1 MEYSFLGV
9 FAAGLLTFL
18 SPCVLPLIP
27 VYLGILAGSAE
38 RGTEPRRF
46 RALLATAVFTLGFTL
61 VFSLMGL
68 SATVLGRVLVHHK
81 LLFQQL
87 GGILVLLLGLRFMG
101 YLNLPFLEGASAGG
115 MARIKTRFHYVNV
128 FLLGLFFAFAWT
140 PCIGS
145 VLGAVLTFTSLKSTD
160 PLVGMGYLTAYS
172 MGFAVPLLLIAAVAG
187 PALTALKKARRFIPV
202 FEKTTGILM
211 VVVGLLLATDQF
223 GLIDRMLTGQP
234 SPAALDAV
242 APMPDEASKA
252 VAPAPAGAD
261 TAADTPAADPFAP
274 PAASGESCNAA
285 NATQCD
291 AALEP
296 GRPAMLKF
304 FSPNCPVCRQM
315 IPTVNLLK
323 HECSSHAVEFREV
336 DISTPE
342 GRILART
349 YGIRGIPVFV
359 FVDAAGEEVSR
370 LVGYQPLSALEQAM
384 GVLTGEACPSEYRT
398 VPGL

>member
-1 MEYSFLGV
+1 MEFSFLGV

-46 RALLATAVFTLGFTL
+46 RALLATAVFVLGFTL
-61 VFSLMGL
+61 VFALMGL
-68 SATVLGRVLVHHK
+68 SATVIGRVLVHHK

-87 GGILVLLLGLRFMG
+87 GGILVMLLGLRFMG

-160 PLVGMGYLTAYS
+160 PLVGMGYLSAYS
-172 MGFAVPLLLIAAVAG
+172 MGFAVPLLIIAAVAG

-211 VVVGLLLATDQF
+211 VVVGLLLTTDQF

-234 SPAALDAV
+234 SPAALDAI
-242 APMPDEASKA
+242 APRLDESSKA
-252 VAPAPAGAD
+252 AATAGAD
-261 TAADTPAADPFAP
+261 TAHDTPAADPFAP
-274 PAASGESCNAA
+274 AASSDSCGAA
-285 NATQCD
+285 GATQCD
-291 AALEP
+291 TAQEP

-315 IPTVNLLK
+315 IPTVNLLR
-323 HECSSHAVEFREV
+323 HECSSHNVEFRELDV
-336 DISTPE
+336 STPE

-359 FVDAAGEEVSR
+359 FVDATGEEVSR

-384 GVLTGEACPSEYRT
+384 SVLTGEACPSNYRT

>member
-1 MEYSFLGV
+1 MEFSFLGI
-9 FAAGLLTFL
+9 FGAGLLTFL

-38 RGTEPRRF
+38 HGTEPRRS
-46 RALLATAVFTLGFTL
+46 RALLATAVFALGFTL

-68 SATVLGRVLVHHK
+68 SATVLGRALIHHK

-101 YLNLPFLEGASAGG
+101 YLKLPFLEGASSGG

-145 VLGAVLTFTSLKSTD
+145 VLGAVLTYTSLKSTD
-160 PLVGMGYLTAYS
+160 PLVGMGYLSAYS
-172 MGFAVPLLLIAAVAG
+172 MGFAVPLLGIAAVAG

-211 VVVGLLLATDQF
+211 VAVGLLLATDQF
-223 GLIDRMLTGQP
+223 GVIDRALTPKP
-234 SPAALDAV
+234 SPAAVDAL
-242 APMPDEASKA
+242 
-252 VAPAPAGAD
+252 APAPAAPDAPGA
-261 TAADTPAADPFAP
+261 TAPDGGQAPVATPFAP
-274 PAASGESCNAA
+274 PGAAGESCDAA
-285 NATQCD
+285 GATQCD
-291 AALEP
+291 TGLEA

-315 IPTVNLLK
+315 IPTVNALK
-323 HECSSHAVEFREV
+323 HECASHDVEFREV

-359 FVDAAGEEVSR
+359 FVDGAGEEVSR
-370 LVGYQPLSALEQAM
+370 LVGYQPLEALEQAM
-384 GVLTGEACPSEYRT
+384 AVLTGEACPTRYRT
-398 VPGL
+398 LPGL

>member
-1 MEYSFLGV
+1 MEFSFLGI

-46 RALLATAVFTLGFTL
+46 RALLATAVFALGFTL

-68 SATVLGRVLVHHK
+68 SATFLGRVLIHHK

-87 GGILVLLLGLRFMG
+87 GGILVLLLGLRFLG
-101 YLNLPFLEGASAGG
+101 YLNLPFLEGGSAGG
-115 MARIKTRFHYVNV
+115 MARLKTRFHYVNV

-145 VLGAVLTFTSLKSTD
+145 VLGAVLTYTSLKSTD
-160 PLVGMGYLTAYS
+160 PLVGVGYLSAYS
-172 MGFAVPLLLIAAVAG
+172 MGFAVPLLVIAAVAG

-211 VVVGLLLATDQF
+211 VAAGLLLATDQF
-223 GLIDRMLTGQP
+223 SIVDRALTSQP
-234 SPAALDAV
+234 SPAALDAI
-242 APMPDEASKA
+242 APEGANATATGIEGGLEGPATA
-252 VAPAPAGAD
+252 TFAPAG
-261 TAADTPAADPFAP
+261 T
-274 PAASGESCNAA
+274 GESCGAA
-285 NATQCD
+285 GASQCD
-291 AALEP
+291 LALEP

-315 IPTVNLLK
+315 IPTIGLLK
-323 HECSSHAVEFREV
+323 NECSSRDVEFREI

-349 YGIRGIPVFV
+349 YGVRGIPMFV
-359 FVDAAGEEVSR
+359 FIDAAGEEVSR
-370 LVGYQPLSALEQAM
+370 LVGLQPLSALENAM
-384 GVLTGEACPSEYRT
+384 GVLTGEACPSNYRT
-398 VPGL
+398 LPGL